1 MMAALQRRFPLGGI
15 ILGDV
20 HRLEG
25 PVVGFRWRVEVSVRM
40 ACVATM
46 VVISDGVI
54 AAGSC

>member
-46 VVISDGVI
+46 VVISAGVI